1 MAIIAKQKYTQE
13 KADKLLDYLKL
24 YHEKGMPIDYEI
36 LVDGFKAV
44 RRTNDPEM
52 FTMFESFVTPD
63 SKAVEILFYTGTSNN
78 NDKHIFTFQDE
89 PKEQGLSGIEIDN
102 RIQEG
107 IDREKRNWE
116 FENLRREN
124 KELKEEIEELEEEIE
139 KLEKEKEE
147 ITSNQSP
154 LKGVLGEIGSSFVE
168 GFIRRNPKIIAKLP
182 GGETLAGLIEEDN
195 KERSLEEGT
204 AEETEVSFKP
214 KSEAITATSSE
225 EDRNAISFVNQL
237 KSSFTKNEF
246 DQVLQVLQHLSDH
259 KDAIEKVLNDLNH
272 TYNG

>member
-13 KADKLLDYLKL
+13 KIDKLLDYLKL

-44 RRTNDPEM
+44 RRTDDPEM

-78 NDKHIFTFQDE
+78 NDKHIFTFQE
-89 PKEQGLSGIEIDN
+89 EVKEHGLSGIDIDN

-124 KELKEEIEELEEEIE
+124 KELKEEIEELEDEIE

-147 ITSNQSP
+147 LTSNQSP

-195 KERSLEEGT
+195 KERGLEENT
-204 AEETEVSFKP
+204 AEDTEVSFKP
-214 KSEAITATSSE
+214 KLESKSEQSE
-225 EDRNAISFVNQL
+225 EERNAIAFVNQL
-237 KSSFTKNEF
+237 KSSFTQGEF
-246 DQVLQVLQHLSDH
+246 DQVLQVLQQLSDH
-259 KDAIEKVLNDLNH
+259 KEAIEKVLNDLNH

>member
-147 ITSNQSP
+147 LNSNQSP
-154 LKGVLGEIGSSFVE
+154 IKGVLGEIGSSFVE

-195 KERSLEEGT
+195 KEKGLEEGT
-204 AEETEVSFKP
+204 TEETKVSFKP
-214 KSEAITATSSE
+214 KSEASTTNSSE

-237 KSSFTKNEF
+237 KSTFTKDEF
-246 DQVLQVLQHLSDH
+246 DQVLQILQHLSDH
-259 KDAIEKVLNDLNH
+259 KDAIEKALNDLNH

>member
-204 AEETEVSFKP
+204 TEETEVSFKP
-214 KSEAITATSSE
+214 KSEASTATSSE

-237 KSSFTKNEF
+237 KSSFTKDEF